1 MSEFRH
7 VVRIAHR
14 EDLPH
19 SGQQIHQEKIN
30 RARQAAE
37 ALFKPKRPTKE
48 AAAPVFTPSVD
59 PAHKP
64 RILHAV
70 AAQPTFVNEIHLP
83 PDREARTPAHQTP
96 ARDLTRIRTW
106 LKYGMTV
113 RQAAKVCGVSVS
125 EIKRV
130 LQKA

>member
-48 AAAPVFTPSVD
+48 AAGPVFTPSID

-64 RILHAV
+64 RILQSV
-70 AAQPTFVNEIHLP
+70 AAEPSIANETHLP
-83 PDREARTPAHQTP
+83 PDRETRTRAHQIP
-96 ARDLTRIRTW
+96 AVHLTRIRTW

-125 EIKRV
+125 EIERV
-130 LQKA
+130 LQ

>member
-19 SGQQIHQEKIN
+19 SGQQIHEAKIN

-48 AAAPVFTPSVD
+48 AAAPVFTPSID

-64 RILHAV
+64 RILQSV
-70 AAQPTFVNEIHLP
+70 AAEPSIANETHLP
-83 PDREARTPAHQTP
+83 PDRETRTRAHQIP
-96 ARDLTRIRTW
+96 AVHLTRIRTW

-125 EIKRV
+125 EIERV
-130 LQKA
+130 LQ

>member
-48 AAAPVFTPSVD
+48 AAAPVFTPSID

-64 RILHAV
+64 RILQSV
-70 AAQPTFVNEIHLP
+70 AAQPSIANETYLP
-83 PDREARTPAHQTP
+83 PDRETRTPSHQIP
-96 ARDLTRIRTW
+96 AVHLTRIRTW

-125 EIKRV
+125 EIERI
-130 LQKA
+130 LQQA

>member
-7 VVRIAHR
+7 VVRTAHR

-48 AAAPVFTPSVD
+48 AAAPVFTPAID

-64 RILHAV
+64 RILQAV
-70 AAQPTFVNEIHLP
+70 AAEPSIANETHLP
-83 PDREARTPAHQTP
+83 PDRETRTRAHQIP
-96 ARDLTRIRTW
+96 AVHLTRIRTW

-125 EIKRV
+125 EIERV
-130 LQKA
+130 LQQA

>member
-19 SGQQIHQEKIN
+19 SGQQIHQKKIN

-48 AAAPVFTPSVD
+48 AAAPVFTPSID

-64 RILHAV
+64 RILQSV
-70 AAQPTFVNEIHLP
+70 AAEPSIANETHLP
-83 PDREARTPAHQTP
+83 PDRETRTRAHQIP
-96 ARDLTRIRTW
+96 AVHLTRIRTW

-125 EIKRV
+125 EIERV
-130 LQKA
+130 LQQA

>member
-48 AAAPVFTPSVD
+48 AAAPVFTPSID

-64 RILHAV
+64 RILQSV
-70 AAQPTFVNEIHLP
+70 AAEPSIANEIHLP
-83 PDREARTPAHQTP
+83 PDRETRTRAHQIP
-96 ARDLTRIRTW
+96 AVHLTRIRTW

-125 EIKRV
+125 EIERV
-130 LQKA
+130 LQQA